1 MKTNKIS
8 DAEFIEKYNEL
19 SHQELS
25 AHFGISLTT
34 VQVYVK
40 RLKLSKSETIEQ
52 IDKERLT
59 KLWNQGHS
67 ASEIGREF
75 GLCGTTIIRIAR
87 KMGLKERTLKK
98 SSKKVSVASEPNQ
111 KVPASIIHIPT
122 KRPEAKSDKTHRF
135 VVPPTLKQ
143 LEKQKQQAET
153 TKAER
158 EYKIYRRD
166 CGYLAL
172 QVETD

>member
-1 MKTNKIS
+1 LKTNKIS

-40 RLKLSKSETIEQ
+40 RLKLPKREL
-52 IDKERLT
+52 IDKIDIERLT
-59 KLWNQGHS
+59 KLWNQGYS

-98 SSKKVSVASEPNQ
+98 SSKKVSDTVVCS
-111 KVPASIIHIPT
+111 KPASIIPMPT

-143 LEKQKQQAET
+143 LEKQKQQAEIV
-153 TKAER
+153 KAER
-158 EYKIYRRD
+158 DYKIYRRD
-166 CGYLAL
+166 CGYMAL
-172 QVETD
+172 QEEPD